1 MKANLGSAGTYGY
14 PYNLVADVLGIQHM
28 DEWKAHEPP
37 DSLETIE
44 SVLSELD
51 QREQRV
57 LRYRYQDQLT
67 YSDIAKHEERTVE
80 RMRQVVSKALRRLKH
95 PLKRNRILYGNKL
108 AVEKADEQRRR
119 EKIIFYAKIIADT
132 LSAKSAQE
140 NYVKKMGEVNKY
152 YRMNFAQQ
160 AKFIVDRDGLRVT
173 NAVFPNMLG
182 ETLWIN
188 DIRYMWQLALYSEL
202 DLKVIAHLNPSD
214 ISIIKKK
221 LTELGWGLAKDR
233 FFNNVRLYTKLK
245 EEFIRMELS
254 EEE

>member
-14 PYNLVADVLGIQHM
+14 PYNLVADVLGVQHM
-28 DEWKAHEPP
+28 DEWKEHEPL

-51 QREQRV
+51 PREQRI
-57 LRYRYQDQLT
+57 LKYRYQDQLT
-67 YSDIAKHEERTVE
+67 YSDIAKREERTVE
-80 RMRQVVSKALRRLKH
+80 RMRQVVAKALRRLKH

-119 EKIIFYAKIIADT
+119 EKIIFYAKTIADI

-140 NYVKKMGEVNKY
+140 HYTKKIGEVNKY
-152 YRMNFAQQ
+152 YRMNLAKQ
-160 AKFIVDRDGLRVT
+160 ARYIVDHDGLKYT

-202 DLKVIAHLNPSD
+202 DLKVIVHFNPSD
-214 ISIIKKK
+214 ISTIKKK
-221 LTELGWGLAKDR
+221 LNELGWGLAKDR

-245 EEFIRMELS
+245 EEFIRMEVN